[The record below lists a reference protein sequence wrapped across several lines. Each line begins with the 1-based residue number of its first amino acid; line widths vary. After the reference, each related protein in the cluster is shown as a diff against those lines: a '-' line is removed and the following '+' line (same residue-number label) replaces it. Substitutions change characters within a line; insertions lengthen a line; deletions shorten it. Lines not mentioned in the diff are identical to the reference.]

1 MEDTFW
7 WKKHLEEKEPVV
19 EDDFD
24 GRQPLVENDIDG
36 LQPSMEDVLKWKII
50 FDDRQHSM
58 KDNLWRS
65 DMLSLRLPKL
75 EFET

>member
-1 MEDTFW
+1 MEDAFW

-24 GRQPLVENDIDG
+24 GRQPLVENGIDG

-50 FDDRQHSM
+50 FDDRQPSM
-58 KDNLWRS
+58 
-65 DMLSLRLPKL
+65 
-75 EFET
+75 